1 MEKNRIRKEIFQK
14 RREISEEEIKILS
27 RRVFLKIKNY
37 LLRIE
42 KETADLFAYF
52 PCNHE
57 ADTREFLCEWLSE
70 KKRVALPR
78 VGSDGYS
85 MDFYYIDSLED
96 VEKGYKGI
104 FEPKK
109 TCIKVDNSTNRI
121 ILVPGVGFD
130 RQGNRVGYGKGFYD
144 RYLEKHNFQK
154 KIGIAFEFQI
164 FDSILY
170 EENDIRLDAVITEE
184 QIYEME
190 ES

>member
-14 RREISEEEIKILS
+14 RREISEEEVKILN

-121 ILVPGVGFD
+121 IL
-130 RQGNRVGYGKGFYD
+130 
-144 RYLEKHNFQK
+144 FQK

-164 FDSILY
+164 FDSIVY